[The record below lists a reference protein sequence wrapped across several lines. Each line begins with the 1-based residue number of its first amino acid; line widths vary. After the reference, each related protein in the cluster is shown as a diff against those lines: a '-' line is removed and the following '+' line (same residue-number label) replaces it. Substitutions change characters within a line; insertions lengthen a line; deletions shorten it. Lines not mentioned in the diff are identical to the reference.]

1 LVLFGRCIYGGFSA
15 YYECGFM
22 SSISA
27 LNLISIVLHLVM
39 IALTLF
45 VDDSFYAEGYT
56 AYVMAIYAFS
66 IYIAGIMENKN
77 KGAYR

>member
-1 LVLFGRCIYGGFSA
+1 
-15 YYECGFM
+15 M

-66 IYIAGIMENKN
+66 IYI
-77 KGAYR
+77 